1 MSVFLPICIEFSI
14 ELFYRNCTK
23 CIHING
29 EIFDMRP
36 LEICEKK
43 SLSFCVVLVN
53 FRKKKLEPSSTVG
66 ADTLMANDAT
76 INTVSDK
83 LKYK

>member
-1 MSVFLPICIEFSI
+1 
-14 ELFYRNCTK
+14 
-23 CIHING
+23 
-29 EIFDMRP
+29 MRP